1 MRLRA
6 LLCLVAFALLSGCA
20 GSRGGIVDRA
30 LTDSFYEADTK
41 AERLLRYF
49 EVQALL
55 VRFVSESGGSI
66 AGRNAIAMAN
76 VAATEQLDRLVGCL
90 RTGSVNNTPYS
101 IGDEAPVFFGVAA
114 NQPVRVDAAYCSF
127 FESRL
132 LEYEE
137 SLLALVR
144 QAARDDPDAKLL
156 EDLLAGPNVLNFANV
171 LSTLFELAGR
181 VVRDEFA
188 LRAFT
193 ADALELEVFVWQP
206 GIAGPDQIYAGC
218 ATTSGAP
225 CDDTVVRVPERASID
240 ALRSTLAAANAG
252 AARPTILVWHF
263 EEVEAFMIEA
273 CRSLNGDAPVVA
285 KVADTQCSAKLPF
298 PLPPHPPIATP
309 VVFHPAPPPGPGPGP
324 VLSGP
329 TAAQLKQL
337 KTACDGIAQTNIDL
351 AGFKKLGEDN
361 AGDVS
366 ALVKSATTRLQGY
379 KATVDKLSKDSG
391 GALKCAP

>member
-6 LLCLVAFALLSGCA
+6 IVCLVAFALLSGCA

-55 VRFVSESGGSI
+55 VRFVAESGGSI

-101 IGDEAPVFFGVAA
+101 IGDEAPVFFGVGA
-114 NQPVRVDAAYCSF
+114 NQPVRIDAAYCSF

-137 SLLALVR
+137 SLLSLVR

-156 EDLLAGPNVLNFANV
+156 EDLLAGPSVLNFANV

-193 ADALELEVFVWQP
+193 ADALELEVLVWQP
-206 GIAGPDQIYAGC
+206 AITGPDRLYAGC
-218 ATTSGAP
+218 ATASGAP
-225 CDDTVVRVPERASID
+225 CDDTVVGVPERASID
-240 ALRSTLAAANAG
+240 ALRSRLAAANAG
-252 AARPTILVWHF
+252 GARPTILVWHF
-263 EEVEAFMIEA
+263 EEVEAFMTEA

-285 KVADTQCSAKLPF
+285 KVADTRCSAKLPF
-298 PLPPHPPIATP
+298 PLPPAPPTATPIALR
-309 VVFHPAPPPGPGPGP
+309 PAPAPGP
-324 VLSGP
+324 VATGP
-329 TAAQLKQL
+329 TAVQLKQL
-337 KTACDGIAQTNIDL
+337 KTACDGVAQADIDL
-351 AGFKKLGEDN
+351 AGFKQRDEDK

-366 ALVKSATTRLQGY
+366 ALVKSATTRRQGY
-379 KATVDKLSKDSG
+379 QATVEKLAKASG
-391 GALKCAP
+391 GALKCAA